1 MKIITSI
8 LATLALAIGLA
19 AAPQAA
25 TKAAPKAAAAASAK
39 TELLDINTAAANELD
54 KLPGIGPAY
63 AEKIIRNRPY
73 RAKNE
78 LIAKKLIPGPTYE
91 KIKDLII
98 AKQAR

>member
-1 MKIITSI
+1 MKFITT
-8 LATLALAIGLA
+8 LLTPLALAIGLA

-25 TKAAPKAAAAASAK
+25 TKAAPAAVASA
-39 TELLDINTAAANELD
+39 ELLDINTASANELD

-78 LIAKKLIPGPTYE
+78 LIDKKLIPGPTYE
-91 KIKDLII
+91 KIKNLII
-98 AKQAR
+98 AKQAK